1 MTQRTVADYIV
12 AYLAS
17 IGVRHIFGYPGSPLV
32 PLLAALGRQ
41 DKVKWVLMRHEN
53 AAALAAAA
61 AAKLTGEL
69 AVCCLT
75 SGPGAL
81 QGVCGVADANLDRA
95 PLLVLSGLVAR
106 SQQGHWDFQDVDQ
119 TSLYGAMLDQS
130 FSCTSATQVVALLR
144 KLTGYAI
151 QQRAATHLAL
161 PVDVLAEAIREDDP
175 HYALARGPRG
185 FQLASQPSDDDI
197 VQCVQSIA
205 GLKPVIVVGN
215 RALGAG
221 PDIERLAEALNA
233 PIVVSFEGKGII
245 DEGHPHYLG
254 VLGIFGH
261 PAVASTRAI
270 VENAGIVIS
279 FGVDNLKPF
288 LSGARNAQER
298 RLILCTPE
306 TSTVSFE
313 YVADTIL
320 VGNLASIAE
329 RMRAKLPAVEKTGLV
344 GELSRK
350 RLETMMGILETL
362 PEDHDPRYTN
372 ALDFLLQL
380 NGHLDASHSI
390 VVDTGSHALWVALYL
405 RLRQRQRYV
414 VSGRLGTMGF
424 SIPAAIAMQLEEPGK
439 KAIAICGDGGFGMV
453 GMELATAVENRLP
466 IVIIVVNNG
475 VLQNV
480 MAQQKEPFGTK
491 LLNPDFVQFAKA
503 FGAEAETV
511 DGDSDAD
518 AIIRRALTHRGGPYL
533 IDVCVSPSLL
543 APLNK
548 WEAV

>member
-61 AAKLTGEL
+61 SAKLTGEL

-161 PVDVLAEAIREDDP
+161 PVDVLSEAIREDDP

-185 FQLASQPSDDDI
+185 FQLTSQPSDHDI
-197 VQCVQSIA
+197 AQCVQSIA
-205 GLKPVIVVGN
+205 GLKPVVVVGN

-221 PDIERLAEALNA
+221 PAIERLAEALNA
-233 PIVVSFEGKGII
+233 PIVASFEGKGII

-270 VENAGIVIS
+270 VEDAGIVIS

-329 RMRAKLPAVEKTGLV
+329 RMRAKLPAVEKSGLV
-344 GELSRK
+344 GELSTK

-466 IVIIVVNNG
+466 IVIVVINNG

-511 DGDSDAD
+511 DGESDAD
-518 AIIRRALTHRGGPYL
+518 AIIRRALAHRGGPYL
-533 IDVCVSPSLL
+533 IDVRVSPSLL